1 MKGLFW
7 IFLVAILWAITGAI
21 AGWGLQALFGGD
33 NWVLPCGSLNMAVG
47 MILLLLT
54 TQNEGARRLF
64 YEGEKE
70 EDRLHLGIV
79 LLWGFPI
86 ILAVSGILWFLA
98 SKLFP
103 P

>member
-1 MKGLFW
+1 MRALLW
-7 IFLVAILWAITGAI
+7 IFSVAILWAITGAV
-21 AGWGLQALFGGD
+21 AGWGLQAMFGGD
-33 NWVLPCGSLNMAVG
+33 NWVIPCGSLNVAMG
-47 MILLLLT
+47 MILLQLV
-54 TQNEGARRLF
+54 TQNEAARRLF

-70 EDRLHLGIV
+70 EDRLYLGIV

-86 ILAVSGILWFLA
+86 ILAVSGLLWFLA